1 MENPNIKKK
10 WSVEWYFHATFPQR
24 CNENPLNVW
33 KKKMEQLENEVCIW
47 V

>member
-10 WSVEWYFHATFPQR
+10 WSVEWYFHATFTQR
-24 CNENPLNVW
+24 CNENLLNVW
-33 KKKMEQLENEVCIW
+33 KKMEQLENEVCIW